1 MPRKRA
7 KSPQQEMRVMLGLSP
22 GVFQCFF
29 AGIKQPSLGE
39 REPRFRAVGR
49 TGPLLL
55 FLLVWGLAAIPL
67 REIGDNLLVG
77 RWQGAGGARLCVW
90 GWVRDEEWTL
100 HWDCTRTCEG
110 TTTGDPWGSHVG

>member
-7 KSPQQEMRVMLGLSP
+7 KSPQQEMRVMLRLSP
-22 GVFQCFF
+22 GVIQCFF
-29 AGIKQPSLGE
+29 AGKKQPSLGE

-77 RWQGAGGARLCVW
+77 RWQGELGCAYWARLGMESGPCTGTVP
-90 GWVRDEEWTL
+90 GPVRVPTL
-100 HWDCTRTCEG
+100 EILWD
-110 TTTGDPWGSHVG
+110 HA